1 MKSSSITFSL
11 YNSFEIKKPIY
22 LNRTVRVKNVFNM
35 ELNIFFFTYAQKS
48 TPQYI
53 KKNPNQTE
61 IFGLKVV
68 LNLIKLVLPSLIPIK
83 SFDEPVNVS

>member
-11 YNSFEIKKPIY
+11 YNSFEIKKPIH
-22 LNRTVRVKNVFNM
+22 LNPTVGVKNVFNM
-35 ELNIFFFTYAQKS
+35 ELNIFF
-48 TPQYI
+48 YI
-53 KKNPNQTE
+53 YTKRVHHDILKTPNQTE

-68 LNLIKLVLPSLIPIK
+68 LNLIKLVLPSLNPIK

>member
-1 MKSSSITFSL
+1 MH
-11 YNSFEIKKPIY
+11 KKVHPDI
-22 LNRTVRVKNVFNM
+22 L
-35 ELNIFFFTYAQKS
+35 
-48 TPQYI
+48 

>member
-1 MKSSSITFSL
+1 MH
-11 YNSFEIKKPIY
+11 KKLHPDI
-22 LNRTVRVKNVFNM
+22 L
-35 ELNIFFFTYAQKS
+35 
-48 TPQYI
+48 
-53 KKNPNQTE
+53 KKTPNQTE

>member
-35 ELNIFFFTYAQKS
+35 ELNIFFLHMH
-48 TPQYI
+48 
-53 KKNPNQTE
+53 KKVHPD
-61 IFGLKVV
+61 ILKKT
-68 LNLIKLVLPSLIPIK
+68 LIKQKYL
-83 SFDEPVNVS
+83 D